1 MSIYIKNL
9 MLQYNFFISFQ
20 ETMTE
25 ELSDK
30 ISMKVDPFNDYM
42 WVCCLPKG
50 SRVGSS
56 MMI

>member
-20 ETMTE
+20 ETMIE

-50 SRVGSS
+50 SRVGS
-56 MMI
+56 